1 MNDELGLSED
11 IEPDEDSTE
20 GVKGGV
26 AVAMPTT
33 ATTAPS
39 SVQPTRVGAD
49 PSAGAP
55 VAPKAAEGLL

>member
-1 MNDELGLSED
+1 MNDELGLSDD
-11 IEPDEDSTE
+11 IEPDEDATE

-26 AVAMPTT
+26 APAAPAN
-33 ATTAPS
+33 ATTAAS